1 MGSDWTKDFGF
12 AREEIFRSEETL
24 RTIRHIRASWGGEP
38 EFLWEKFPDYAVFR
52 RQDNAKWY
60 AVILTV
66 QAGKLGLADEERTE
80 ILDIRADAETMAR
93 SLDFEHY
100 FLKLNVAIADD
111 NAKMTDMLGQMIEED
126 KDLELVGKAHNGEEI
141 CNIIKDKE
149 PDVVILDII
158 MPKMD
163 GLSVMEKF
171 SHDANVKK
179 VPVFIVLSA
188 VGQERITED
197 AFSLGADYYV
207 LKPFDNTTLLN
218 RIKHIRKI
226 GERRVREIPRPGITE
241 TKKPQPERNLET
253 DVTNII
259 HEIGVPAHIKGY
271 QYLRDAIILS
281 VNDMEML
288 NSITKVLY
296 PTIAKR
302 HQTTPSRVE
311 RAIRHAIEVAWS
323 RGKMDTIDE
332 LFGYTVSTGKGKPTN
347 SEFIALIADKI
358 RLEYKNRSLN

>member
-1 MGSDWTKDFGF
+1 MD
-12 AREEIFRSEETL
+12 
-24 RTIRHIRASWGGEP
+24 
-38 EFLWEKFPDYAVFR
+38 
-52 RQDNAKWY
+52 
-60 AVILTV
+60 
-66 QAGKLGLADEERTE
+66 
-80 ILDIRADAETMAR
+80 
-93 SLDFEHY
+93 
-100 FLKLNVAIADD
+100 KLNVAIADD
-111 NAKMTDMLGQMIEED
+111 NTKMADMLGQMIEED

-171 SHDANVKK
+171 SHDTSGSK
-179 VPVFIVLSA
+179 VPVFIVVSA

-218 RIKHIRKI
+218 RIKHIRKL
-226 GERRVREIPRPGITE
+226 GDRRVREISRSNHAE
-241 TKKPQPERNLET
+241 NRKPQPERNLET

-288 NSITKVLY
+288 GAVTKILY
-296 PTIAKR
+296 PAIAKK
-302 HQTTPSRVE
+302 HNTTSSRVE

-323 RGKMDTIDE
+323 RGRIETIDE
-332 LFGYTVSTGKGKPTN
+332 LFGYTINEGKGKPTN
-347 SEFIALIADKI
+347 SEFIALIADRI
-358 RLEYKNRSLN
+358 RLNQVKG

>member
-1 MGSDWTKDFGF
+1 MD
-12 AREEIFRSEETL
+12 
-24 RTIRHIRASWGGEP
+24 
-38 EFLWEKFPDYAVFR
+38 
-52 RQDNAKWY
+52 
-60 AVILTV
+60 
-66 QAGKLGLADEERTE
+66 
-80 ILDIRADAETMAR
+80 
-93 SLDFEHY
+93 
-100 FLKLNVAIADD
+100 KLNVAIADD

-259 HEIGVPAHIKGY
+259 HG
-271 QYLRDAIILS
+271 
-281 VNDMEML
+281 
-288 NSITKVLY
+288 
-296 PTIAKR
+296 
-302 HQTTPSRVE
+302 
-311 RAIRHAIEVAWS
+311 
-323 RGKMDTIDE
+323 
-332 LFGYTVSTGKGKPTN
+332 
-347 SEFIALIADKI
+347 SEFRHISRDINI
-358 RLEYKNRSLN
+358 